1 MANNNSYKQLNN
13 AKKNRKDEFYTRLED
28 IALELKNYR
37 KEFKDKVVFCN
48 CDDPYE
54 SNFFKYFAMNFNFLG
69 LKKLIA
75 TCYSPSPIAY
85 TQLSLFDE
93 ISNNDTSTPAKPAY
107 KVVITEVPDINGSG
121 STDLSD
127 VQYLIE
133 NDANVLSKLDGDGDF
148 LSPECL
154 KLLDEADIVVTNPP
168 FSKYIPFFTTLME
181 HKKKF
186 LLICNT
192 LSLGYKEIFPYFMRD
207 EVRTGYT
214 NFNTGMF
221 FEVPDYYED
230 FHHIDENTG
239 KKIARVSG
247 SCWITNLP
255 VVNHNEEL
263 ICTREYHEGDYIKYD
278 NLDAIHVETYID
290 IPKDYDGLIGVP
302 LTFLDKFNPD
312 QFEIVGI
319 GSGNLAKAIGVQKNY
334 RGRTDLAYH
343 LPDGTNKCAFGRVI
357 IRRKKHED

>member
-1 MANNNSYKQLNN
+1 MANNNSYKQLNK
-13 AKKNRKDEFYTRLED
+13 AKKDKKDEFYTRIED
-28 IALELKNYR
+28 ISLELKNYR
-37 KEFKDKVVFCN
+37 DEFKGKVILCN

-75 TCYSPSPIAY
+75 TCYGTSPISY

-93 ISNNDTSTPAKPAY
+93 PEFIAEEPGKPAY
-107 KVVITEVPDINGSG
+107 KVVITEVTDVDGSG

-127 VQYLIE
+127 VKYLIE
-133 NDANVLSKLDGDGDF
+133 NDSNVLTRLEGDGDF
-148 LSPECL
+148 ASPECL
-154 KLLDEADIVVTNPP
+154 ALLDEADIVVTNPP
-168 FSKYIPFFTTLME
+168 FSKYIPFFKMLMD

-192 LSLGYKEIFPYFMRD
+192 LSLGYKEIFPYFMKD

-221 FEVPDYYED
+221 FEVPDSYDDY
-230 FHHIDENTG
+230 HHIDETTG
-239 KKIARVSG
+239 KKMARVSG

-255 VVNHNEEL
+255 VTNHNDEL
-263 ICTREYHEGDYIKYD
+263 ICVKEYHEEDYIKYD
-278 NLDAIHVETYID
+278 NLDAIHVETYTD

-302 LTFLDKFNPD
+302 LTFLDKFNPN

-319 GSGNLAKAIGVQKNY
+319 GSGNLAKEIGVTKNY

-357 IRRKKHED
+357 IRRRKHEN

>member
-1 MANNNSYKQLNN
+1 MANNNSFKQLNN
-13 AKKNRKDEFYTRLED
+13 AKKGKKDEFYTRLED
-28 IALELKNYR
+28 ISYELKNYR
-37 KEFKDKVVFCN
+37 NDFKDKVVFCN

-85 TQLSLFDE
+85 TQLSLFEDHSSIPE
-93 ISNNDTSTPAKPAY
+93 QSQKPAY
-107 KVVITEVPDINGSG
+107 KVIITELNDTNGSG

-127 VQYLIE
+127 IEYLLK
-133 NDANVLSKLDGDGDF
+133 NDHNVLTKLDGNGDF
-148 LSPECL
+148 FSPECME
-154 KLLDEADIVVTNPP
+154 LLDEADIVVTNPP
-168 FSKYIPFFTTLME
+168 FSKYIPFFCMLME
-181 HKKKF
+181 HHKKF
-186 LLICNT
+186 LLIGNT
-192 LSLGYKEIFPYFMRD
+192 LSLGYKEIFPYFMKD

-221 FEVPDYYED
+221 FEVPDYYEKY
-230 FHHIDENTG
+230 HHVDEATG
-239 KKIARVSG
+239 KKVARVSG

-255 VVNHNEEL
+255 VTTHNDEL
-263 ICTREYHEGDYIKYD
+263 ICVKEYHEEDYIHYD
-278 NLDAIHVETYID
+278 NLDAIHVETYTD

-302 LTFLDKFNPD
+302 LTFLAKYNPN
-312 QFEIVGI
+312 QFEILGI
-319 GSGNLAKAIGVQKNY
+319 GSGNLAKKIGVTKNY

-357 IRRKKHED
+357 IRRRK